1 MTVLFALVPSLIALV
16 IFVGTFR
23 LGPTRTAEPRA
34 PQAPA
39 VITQRTKA
47 LRTPIPVGAVRRTSS
62 VPGQLRA

>member
-1 MTVLFALVPSLIALV
+1 MTVLFAMVPSLIALV

-23 LGPTRTAEPRA
+23 LGALRPSEPRA

-47 LRTPIPVGAVRRTSS
+47 LRTPIPLGAVRRTSAI
-62 VPGQLRA
+62 PGQLRV